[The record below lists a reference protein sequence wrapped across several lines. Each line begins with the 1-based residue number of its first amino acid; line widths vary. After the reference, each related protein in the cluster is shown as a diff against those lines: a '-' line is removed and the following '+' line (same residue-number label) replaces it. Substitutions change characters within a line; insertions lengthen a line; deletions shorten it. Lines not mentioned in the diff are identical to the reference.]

1 MDGGNRLVVIDNRLK
16 FETVLSSVFDV
27 VLAGEFV
34 FVFSGDRNIRTV
46 ANPRA
51 VGMCFVEVTSGR
63 DGSTDVDAMV
73 VRVEARTGAE
83 RGWYVSRLK
92 LGILVKRIWRSYR
105 SFG

>member
-1 MDGGNRLVVIDNRLK
+1 MDGGNRLVVFDNRLK

-34 FVFSGDRNIRTV
+34 FVFSRDRNIRTV

-51 VGMCFVEVTSGR
+51 VGVYVVEVTRGR
-63 DGSTDVDAMV
+63 DGGTDSDAMV

-83 RGWYVSRLK
+83 RGWCVSRLS
-92 LGILVKRIWRSYR
+92 LGILVKRIWRSSR
-105 SFG
+105 FFG